1 MDIPLPDLDQR
12 LQRRYRRLVQEHTGH
27 AQALAAGPRHLPDAH
42 TTRAAAQAAWR
53 FYRNPR
59 TTLPRLAQPL
69 LRAARQGARDACAA
83 YALVPL
89 DWAHLDFR
97 RHTDKH
103 DTIQIGQREEI
114 GYELFS
120 ALLLSDRDGL
130 PLAPLALRLQAAA
143 GVYASW
149 LQEPQPPQSQ
159 LDDLEPVLAYVQGLR
174 LTRPPVFLIDAEA
187 DSVYH
192 FRQWQRQHALYL
204 VRCDGQRKVRWQ
216 GQEWGLPALA
226 QALGRR
232 WAFRREREVDYHGRR
247 VGQYVAEVAVV
258 LDRPGQLNRTVGGRR
273 RRRKVPGEALP
284 LRLVVS
290 ELRGAGGE
298 VLERWYLLSN
308 VPAEVSAAA
317 LALWYYWR
325 WKIETFWKLLKGA
338 GQQVERWQQENGL
351 AVLKRLL
358 VASMACVLV
367 WRLARSAAPLA
378 AEARGLLVRLSGRQM
393 AWGVPF
399 TQEALLAGL
408 WVLLAMLEV
417 LRRTPRSRLQELA
430 DFILGGAVGPDTS

>member
-1 MDIPLPDLDQR
+1 MDIHLPELDQR
-12 LQRRYRRLVQEHTGH
+12 LQARYRRLVQEHTGH
-27 AQALAAGPRHLPDAH
+27 AHPVASGPRHLPDEH
-42 TTRAAAQAAWR
+42 TNQAAAQAAWR
-53 FYRNPR
+53 FYRNRR

-69 LRAARQGARDACAA
+69 LQAARQAAQGACAT

-89 DWAHLDFR
+89 DWSHLDLR
-97 RHTDKH
+97 RHTNKH
-103 DTIQIGQREEI
+103 DTIQIGQQEEI

-149 LQEPQPPQSQ
+149 LEEPQPPQSQ
-159 LDDLEPVLAYVQGLR
+159 LDDLAPVLEYVQGLPLAR
-174 LTRPPVFLIDAEA
+174 RPVFLLDAEA

-192 FRQWQRQHALYL
+192 FRWWQRQDALYL
-204 VRCDGQRKVRWQ
+204 VRCDGQRRVRWE
-216 GQEWGLPALA
+216 GQEWALPALHT
-226 QALGRR
+226 ALGQRR
-232 WAFRREREVDYHGRR
+232 AFRRERQVDYRGQR
-247 VGQYVAEVAVV
+247 VGQYVAEVGVV
-258 LDRPGQLNRTVGGRR
+258 LDRPARLGREVEGRR
-273 RRRKVPGEALP
+273 KQIKVAGEALP

-290 ELRGAGGE
+290 ELRAGDGT

-308 VPAEVSAAA
+308 VPAAVTAAT

-325 WKIETFWKLLKGA
+325 WKIETYWKLLKGA
-338 GQQVERWQQENGL
+338 GQQVEHWQQTNGL

-367 WRLARSAAPLA
+367 WRLARSVAPQA
-378 AEARGLLVRLSGRQM
+378 PETRALLVRLSGRQM
-393 AWGVPF
+393 AWSKEF

-408 WVLLAMLEV
+408 WVLLAMREV
-417 LRRTPRSRLQELA
+417 LKQTSPRRLHELA
-430 DFILGGAVGPDTS
+430 DFILTGAADSDTG